1 MNVKFYTQGCPK
13 CKVLK
18 AKLDQ
23 AGVEYELVDDFSIE
37 ELRSR
42 GVMSLPILEVD
53 GNLMKFSM
61 QFTWLSLQKTIY

>member
-53 GNLMKFSM
+53 GNLMKFEDAVKWVRE
-61 QFTWLSLQKTIY
+61 Q